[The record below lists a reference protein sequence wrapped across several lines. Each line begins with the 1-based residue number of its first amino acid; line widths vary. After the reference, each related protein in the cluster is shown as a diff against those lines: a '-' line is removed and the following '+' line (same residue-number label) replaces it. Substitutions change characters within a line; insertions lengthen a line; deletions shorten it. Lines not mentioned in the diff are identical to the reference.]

1 DSWLTTR
8 SPMRSWPSVM
18 SSSPAIML
26 RTVDLPEPEGPT
38 RIMNSPSSM
47 PRLTSL
53 TAVVPSGNR
62 LLTCSRVIAAT
73 VLLLS
78 FDRAGGET
86 GDDSALEDEDEQDD
100 RDGDDDAGR
109 GDGADRGLELGGP
122 GEEGDR
128 GRHGPGV
135 ERGGERDREHEVVP
149 AEDEHQ
155 DRRGHHAGGGQGRDH
170 LEERLHGGGPVDLG
184 GPLQLPGDLP
194 EERLQGVDGQRQR
207 EGQVGDDQARP
218 GGEQAQ

>member
-78 FDRAGGET
+78 FDRAGGQP

-100 RDGDDDAGR
+100 RDGDDAAGR
-109 GDGADRGLELGGP
+109 GDGADRGLELGGA
-122 GEEGDR
+122 GEERDR

-135 ERGGERDREHEVVP
+135 ERGGERDREHEIVP

-155 DRRGHHAGGGQGRDH
+155 DRGGHHAGSGQRGDH
-170 LEERLHGGGPVDLG
+170 PRERLEGGGAVDPG
-184 GPLQLPGDLP
+184 GLLQAPGDLP
-194 EERLQGVDGQRQR
+194 EERRQEADAQRQ
-207 EGQVGDDQARP
+207 
-218 GGEQAQ
+218 